1 MQADAKSGQQNVQP
15 GRKLA
20 PDDAAALVGRLRAIV
35 GSAHVRVGSRE
46 TAPYATGYR
55 YGAGPAAAVV
65 MPGTL
70 VEQWRVVR
78 ECVFADAIVIM
89 QGANTGLTG
98 GSTPDGVYDR
108 PVVIINAMRIAGIHI
123 LGGGAQVVCLPGARL
138 DDLERKL
145 KPLGREPHSVIG
157 SSCIGASVL
166 GGICNNSGGALVRRG
181 PAYTELALFA
191 RLDSQGK
198 LHLVNHL
205 GINLGDDENTILHRL
220 EVGDFTEADVDRSG
234 DRAASDRCYVDRI
247 RQVDD
252 ATPARFNADPTRLFE
267 ASGCAG
273 KVVLFAVRLDTFPAE
288 LGTVTFYIGTNKP
301 LELTA
306 LRRRIL
312 TQFDELPVS
321 AEYLHRDAFDIAESY
336 GKDMFLAI
344 RLLGTRRIPALLS
357 LKSRVDRVMRRLP
370 RLFHFATDRVLHALA
385 RLFPAHLPVR
395 VKGFRER
402 FEHHL
407 LLKVSADGAEAARS
421 HLSAIF
427 ASASGEFFECTATE
441 AEKAFLHRFVIAGAA
456 VRYRAIHPRQVA
468 DIVALDVA
476 LPRNAK
482 DWFEVLPADLSRW
495 TIKSLYYGHFLCH
508 VFHQDY
514 IVAKGHC
521 PTALE
526 EKVLSRLDARG
537 AEYPAEHNVGHMYH
551 AKPHLAAHYRSLDP
565 CNVFNPGIGRTPR
578 RAHWR

>member
-1 MQADAKSGQQNVQP
+1 MHSNTKAGQQSVLP
-15 GRKLA
+15 GRELA
-20 PDDAAALVGRLRAIV
+20 PEDAAGLVARLRTIV
-35 GSAHVRVGSRE
+35 GDTHVHVGSQATE
-46 TAPYATGYR
+46 PYATGYR
-55 YGAGPAAAVV
+55 HGSGPAAAVV

-70 VEQWRVVR
+70 IEQWRVLQ
-78 ECVFADAIVIM
+78 ECVSAGAIVIM

-108 PVVIINAMRIAGIHI
+108 PVVIINVMRIAGIHI
-123 LGGGAQVVCLPGARL
+123 LGGGTQVVCLPGARL
-138 DDLERKL
+138 DELERKL

-191 RLDSQGK
+191 RLDGQGR
-198 LHLVNHL
+198 LRLVNHL
-205 GINLGDDENTILHRL
+205 AIDLGDDAETILRRL
-220 EVGDFTEADVDRSG
+220 EVGDFTDADINWPA
-234 DRAASDRCYVDRI
+234 DRAASDRCYVDRV
-247 RQVDD
+247 RQVED

-288 LGTVTFYIGTNKP
+288 LGTATFYIGTNDP

-306 LRRRIL
+306 LRRHIL
-312 TQFDELPVS
+312 TQFNELPVS
-321 AEYLHRDAFDIAESY
+321 VEYLHRDAFDIAETY

-344 RLLGTRRIPALLS
+344 RVLGTGRIPALLS
-357 LKSRVDRVMRRLP
+357 LKSRVDRIVRRLP
-370 RLFHFATDRVLHALA
+370 GSFHFATDRILHTLA
-385 RLFPAHLPVR
+385 QLFPAHLPVR
-395 VKGFRER
+395 MKHYQER

-407 LLKVSADGAEAARS
+407 LLKVSANRAEEARS

-427 ASASGEFFECTATE
+427 PSAAGEFFECTATE

-456 VRYRAIHPRQVA
+456 VRYRAVHSRDVE
-468 DIVALDVA
+468 DIVALDIA

-482 DWFEVLPADLSRW
+482 DWFEALPADLSRW

-551 AKPHLAAHYRSLDP
+551 AKPQLAAHYRSLDP
-565 CNVFNPGIGRTPR
+565 GNVFNPGIGRTSR
-578 RAHWR
+578 RAHWL